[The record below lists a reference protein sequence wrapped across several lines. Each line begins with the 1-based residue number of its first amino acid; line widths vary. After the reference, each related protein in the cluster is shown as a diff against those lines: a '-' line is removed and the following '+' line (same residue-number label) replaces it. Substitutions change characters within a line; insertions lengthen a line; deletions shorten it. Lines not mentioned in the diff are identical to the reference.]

1 VARRPQGPV
10 RSPDKGAGFRRSDA
24 ARKLRGAGGMKGRPR
39 LPPRFTALVSLAF
52 AVQATTG
59 CLSNEYRIP
68 KDELARVVQLPPEA
82 RGQRVRVLQEVGER
96 RSEAIAPTQPPRPWV
111 GPRYPEPEV
120 VVEGEPD
127 VQVDGSF
134 NINLSGGSHQGPPPP
149 RGGGWHTP
157 SARPGG
163 SGWRGSGGG
172 SGVSGGGGGG
182 GDDLAVL
189 AVVVAVAAVFV
200 GVGLAA
206 TEGARFDGYT
216 ELRPE
221 QPVHLK
227 NAAGQELH
235 LPLYA
240 LTSEQVAEATE
251 VVVKDDEGYG
261 LRLIERR
268 PIDRVGGTFKVSLG
282 SLFEPPAADD
292 PRHEWLSGFASTTQI
307 GGFFTPTWG
316 LVGSLSL
323 GLGSDGAGRTFHR
336 HELGVE
342 LQALPLRV
350 GPLALGGFGHA
361 GAALVGTGD
370 DLVSGSAVGGGL
382 LLELAVSTR
391 LAFSLRGG
399 WTGTLLDEH
408 DGWRGHGS
416 ITAGL
421 AIY

>member
-1 VARRPQGPV
+1 
-10 RSPDKGAGFRRSDA
+10 
-24 ARKLRGAGGMKGRPR
+24 MNGRPR
-39 LPPRFTALVSLAF
+39 LPPRFTALVALAF
-52 AVQATTG
+52 MVQATTG

-96 RSEAIAPTQPPRPWV
+96 RGDAIPPNQPQGHWV
-111 GPRYPEPEV
+111 GPHYPEPEV
-120 VVEGEPD
+120 IVEGEPEPG
-127 VQVDGSF
+127 VHVDGNI
-134 NINLSGGSHQGPPPP
+134 NINLSGGSHNGPAGP
-149 RGGGWHTP
+149 RGGGWHAP
-157 SARPGG
+157 SAHPGGSSGG

-172 SGVSGGGGGG
+172 GGISGGGGGG
-182 GDDLAVL
+182 GGGDSLAAL

-206 TEGARFDGYT
+206 SEGARFDGYT

-282 SLFEPPAADD
+282 SLFAPPAADD
-292 PRHEWLSGFASTTQI
+292 PRQEWQSGFASTIQV
-307 GGFFTPTWG
+307 GGFFTPTFG
-316 LVGSLSL
+316 LLGSLSL
-323 GLGSDGAGRTFHR
+323 GVGSDSAGRTFQSHS
-336 HELGVE
+336 LGVE
-342 LQALPLRV
+342 LQALPLRA
-350 GPLALGGFGHA
+350 GPLALGAYGHA

-382 LLELAVSTR
+382 LLELATSTR
-391 LAFSLRGG
+391 LAFTLRGG
-399 WTGTLLDEH
+399 WTGTLLDNR

>member
-1 VARRPQGPV
+1 
-10 RSPDKGAGFRRSDA
+10 
-24 ARKLRGAGGMKGRPR
+24 MNGRPR
-39 LPPRFTALVSLAF
+39 LPPRFTALVALAF
-52 AVQATTG
+52 TVQATTG

-68 KDELARVVQLPPEA
+68 KNELARVVQLPPEA
-82 RGQRVRVLQEVGER
+82 RGQRVRVLQDVGER
-96 RSEAIAPTQPPRPWV
+96 RSEAIPPNQPPGHWV

-120 VVEGEPD
+120 LVEGEPEPD
-127 VQVDGSF
+127 VHVDANF
-134 NINLSGGSHQGPPPP
+134 NINLSGGSHHGPPGPHG
-149 RGGGWHTP
+149 GGGWHAP
-157 SARPGG
+157 SAHPGG
-163 SGWRGSGGG
+163 SSGGWRGSGGG
-172 SGVSGGGGGG
+172 SISGGGGGG
-182 GDDLAVL
+182 GDNLAAL
-189 AVVVAVAAVFV
+189 AVVVAVVAVFV

-206 TEGARFDGYT
+206 SEGARFDGYT

-292 PRHEWLSGFASTTQI
+292 PRQLWQTGFASTIQL

-316 LVGSLSL
+316 LLGSLSL
-323 GLGSDGAGRTFHR
+323 GVGSDGAGRTFQSHA
-336 HELGVE
+336 LGVE

-350 GPLALGGFGHA
+350 GPLALGGYGHA
-361 GAALVGTGD
+361 GAALVGIGD
-370 DLVSGSAVGGGL
+370 NLVSGSALGGGL

-399 WTGTLLDEH
+399 WTSTLLDDH